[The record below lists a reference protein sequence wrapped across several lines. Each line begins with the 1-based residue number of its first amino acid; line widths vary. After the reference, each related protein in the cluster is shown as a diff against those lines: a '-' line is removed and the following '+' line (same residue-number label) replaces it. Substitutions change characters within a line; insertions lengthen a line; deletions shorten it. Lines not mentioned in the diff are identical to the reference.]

1 MKKKATL
8 SYLFLGIFVLG
19 VLTSCQKETSGD
31 VDPAL
36 FGKWKVI
43 RATAKLQLLSYSDS
57 TSYQGTG
64 DDHFTFTTDYKWH
77 SHFQNDDESSPF
89 TLSGDTIIL
98 TNRDEF
104 PNRMQIKLLTAN
116 QLTLCAKEK
125 IDNFPFPQ
133 CYQEMTVH
141 LEKINQ

>member
-1 MKKKATL
+1 MKKKATFA
-8 SYLFLGIFVLG
+8 YLFFGLFVLG
-19 VLTSCQKETSGD
+19 TATSCQKETSEN
-31 VDPAL
+31 VNPSI

-57 TSYQGTG
+57 TSYQGTPN
-64 DDHFTFTTDYKWH
+64 DHFTFTTDHKWH

-89 TLSGDTIIL
+89 TLSGDIITL
-98 TNRDEF
+98 INRDEF
-104 PNRMQIKLLTAN
+104 PNRLQIKLLTTN
-116 QLTLCAKEK
+116 QLTLYSKEK
-125 IDNFPFPQ
+125 IDYFPFPS